1 MERIQVGSTNLASVG
16 YNASTETL
24 EIEFLNG
31 RIYEYYG
38 VPESIHAELMG
49 ASSHGIYFRAHIMNS
64 FSCQRTQ

>member
-1 MERIQVGSTNLASVG
+1 MERVQVGSSNLASIG
-16 YNASTETL
+16 YDPSTETL

-38 VPESIHAELMG
+38 VPESIHADLMG

-64 FSCQRTQ
+64 FNCQRTQ